1 MAAPRARRG
10 YLDWLRGVAV
20 LIMIQAHVIDS
31 WTAGPSRG
39 SPEFGWT
46 LIVGGMGAP
55 LFLFLAGISVALS
68 TASKARRSDVPSA
81 AKAVARR
88 GLEIFGLAFLFRL
101 QSWVLSGGPARM
113 LLRVDILNI
122 MGPSI
127 AAAAVVWGLL
137 RSTRARFVGFA
148 AIALAIGLLTPPVRA
163 AGGLAVL
170 PDPLEAYIRP
180 FPVLSNFVV
189 FPWAGFL
196 FAGAAVGVLI
206 ETQTTRS
213 AESRLQAALALAGA
227 SLVAGAY
234 AGSHL
239 PSVYSGSSFWTSSP
253 SYFGIRTGILVLA
266 VAAAYGWER
275 RAERQRWSP
284 LQQMGR
290 TSLFIYWIHVEMV
303 YGDMSASLHRALSLG
318 QAWAGFA
325 VFTLL
330 MLGVSMAKD
339 RIVGGYRARSVE
351 RR

>member
-31 WTAGPSRG
+31 WTAASFRTSR
-39 SPEFGWT
+39 EFGWT

-68 TASKARRSDVPSA
+68 ASAKARRSDVSSA
-81 AKAVARR
+81 ARAVMRR
-88 GLEIFGLAFLFRL
+88 GFEVFVLAFLFRL
-101 QSWVLSGGPARM
+101 QSWLLSGGPARM

-127 AAAAVVWGLL
+127 VCAAAIWAAL
-137 RSTRARFVGFA
+137 RSHRARFCVYA
-148 AIALAIGLLTPPVRA
+148 ASAMAISVLTPPVRA
-163 AGGLAVL
+163 AGWLAAL
-170 PDPLEAYIRP
+170 PDPIEAYIRP

-196 FAGAAVGVLI
+196 FAGAAIGVLV
-206 ETQTTRS
+206 EPRTTRE
-213 AESRLQAALALAGA
+213 AEARLQAILA
-227 SLVAGAY
+227 VAGAGLVTGAF

-239 PSVYSGSSFWTSSP
+239 PSIFAGSSFWTSSP

-266 VAAAYGWER
+266 VGAAYLWER
-275 RAERQRWSP
+275 RSERERWSP
-284 LQQMGR
+284 LRQLGR

-303 YGDMSASLHRALSLG
+303 YGDMSAPLHHALSLR
-318 QAWAGFA
+318 QAWIAFLA
-325 VFTLL
+325 FTLV

-339 RIVGGYRARSVE
+339 RLVQGFRGGHRGRP
-351 RR
+351 